1 MTSSQIKTHR
11 SIDFASR
18 TQHDAHVWGV
28 HSFYQFW
35 NDAPWPVFDHVQAW
49 GEWSDLNTA
58 VQGEWL

>member
-1 MTSSQIKTHR
+1 MKRLWFKILP
-11 SIDFASR
+11 DE
-18 TQHDAHVWGV
+18 QHDAHVWGE

-58 VQGEWL
+58 ISGEWV